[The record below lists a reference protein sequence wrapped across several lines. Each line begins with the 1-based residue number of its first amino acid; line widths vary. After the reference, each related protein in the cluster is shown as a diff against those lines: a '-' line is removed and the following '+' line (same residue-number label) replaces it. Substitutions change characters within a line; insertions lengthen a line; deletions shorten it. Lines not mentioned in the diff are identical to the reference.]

1 MMPDPGNKEMYE
13 HFLRTVMPFLQAN
26 TMISRYLADAA
37 LHKHANPLNAHG
49 AKVYSQNDEDGITFE
64 ILRRL
69 DIGNGVFAELGVGN
83 GTENNTLALIAAGWG
98 GFWLG
103 NEELT
108 FDCNPGNVEHPKF
121 SYERSWINRANV
133 VDLYQGGLA
142 AIRQD
147 HCELIS
153 VDLDGND
160 LYITEALLES
170 GAAPRLFIVEYNA
183 TFLPPIRFSIDYDD
197 THTWA
202 GDDYMGASLASFAD
216 LFERFGYFL
225 VACNI
230 TGSNAFFV
238 RSEDAARFAD
248 VPRQIELL
256 YAPPKYFLTGL
267 DSRGHPISMRTIERH
282 FRELNSRAEEAV
294 RPI

>member
-1 MMPDPGNKEMYE
+1 MSDPSGQELYDQ
-13 HFLRTVMPFLQAN
+13 FLKMVVPYLQAN
-26 TMISRYLADAA
+26 TLILRYLADAA

-49 AKVYSQNDEDGITFE
+49 AKVYSQSDEDGITFE

-69 DIGNGVFAELGVGN
+69 KIGGGVFAELGVGD

-108 FDCNPGNVEHPKF
+108 FDCNPGNVEHPNF
-121 SYERSWINRANV
+121 SYERSWISRVNV
-133 VDLYQGGLA
+133 VGLYQDGLA

-147 HCELIS
+147 HCDVIS

-160 LYITEALLES
+160 LYIVEALLES

-183 TFLPPIRFSIDYDD
+183 TFLPPIKFSIDYDES
-197 THTWA
+197 HTWI
-202 GDDYMGASLASFAD
+202 GDDYMGASLASFD
-216 LFERFGYFL
+216 ELFERFGYFL

-238 RSEDAARFAD
+238 RSEDAASFAD
-248 VPRQIELL
+248 VPRQIDLL

-267 DSRGHPISMRTIERH
+267 DSRGHPISIRTIERH
-282 FRELNSRAEEAV
+282 FRELNSQAEQPV
-294 RPI
+294 